1 MNKNRRILIVD
12 DEPYNLLGLKI
23 VLQQSGIKNILK
35 IVDTAYNGQ
44 QAIDMVIKG
53 FNQDDYSY
61 GLIFMDCSM
70 PIMDGFMA
78 SDLIRDFLKNNN
90 ML

>member
-1 MNKNRRILIVD
+1 VD

-53 FNQDDYSY
+53 FNQNDYSY

-78 SDLIRDFLKNNN
+78 SDLNRDFLKINN
-90 ML
+90 LL